1 MWDNM
6 LGASWYRVAAELVV
20 SFVNLLI
27 DKLMRSTVCWLCT
40 MLGHARQLKPTCNTC
55 HKQSKPSHQSHH
67 PVSVAVIGCSR

>member
-27 DKLMRSTVCWLCT
+27 DKLMRSTV
-40 MLGHARQLKPTCNTC
+40 G
-55 HKQSKPSHQSHH
+55 
-67 PVSVAVIGCSR
+67 